1 MQLAITTTHQPATDL
16 GFLLHK
22 HPDRFQTFDLT
33 FGKAHVFYPEAG
45 GERCTAILML
55 DIDPVGLTRR
65 DAGPAAHYVND
76 RPYVASSYLSVAISR
91 VYGTALAGRCESRP
105 ELVETPIPLEARL
118 SVVPSRGGEEQLRR
132 LFEPLGYRVEAEGH
146 PLDEAF
152 PEWGPSPYFTVT
164 LAGEVRLSDLLTHL
178 YVLVPVLDESKHY
191 FVGDAEVEKLLR
203 QGEPWLSSH
212 PEREAIIR
220 GYLKRR
226 GDLVQEALGRLTEDE
241 PAGDAA
247 EEADPLP
254 ERLHDLRL
262 DAAVAVLRER
272 GVSSVV
278 DLGCGEGRLLQL
290 LLHEPRFERI
300 VGMDVSH
307 VALERARRRLRLDE
321 LPPAMAERVTLLHGS
336 LTYRDQRLA
345 GFDAATVVEVV
356 EHMEP
361 HRLDAF
367 EQVIFGHARPGLVV
381 LTTPN
386 RECNVRYPGIEPR
399 GLRHHDH
406 RFEWDRTEFAAWADG
421 IAGRFGYTV
430 QIEPVGEVDSEVG
443 GPSQMAVF
451 ERDEARTT

>member
-22 HPDRFQTFDLT
+22 HPDRFQTFDLA
-33 FGKAHVFYPEAG
+33 FGRAHVFYPEAG
-45 GERCTAILML
+45 DERCTAVLML

-91 VYGTALAGRCESRP
+91 VYGTALARRCESRP
-105 ELVETPIPLEARL
+105 ELVETAIPLEARL
-118 SVVPSRGGEEQLRR
+118 SVVPSRGGEEQLQR
-132 LFEPLGYRVEAEGH
+132 LFEPLGYQVDVNGH
-146 PLDEAF
+146 LLDEAF
-152 PEWGPSPYFTVT
+152 PDWGPSPYFTVT
-164 LAGEVRLSDLLTHL
+164 LAGDVRLSDLLTHL

-226 GDLVQEALGRLTEDE
+226 GDLVRDALERLADE
-241 PAGDAA
+241 PAGDEL
-247 EEADPLP
+247 EEPDPAP

-262 DAAVAVLRER
+262 EATVAVLRER
-272 GVSSVV
+272 GVKSVV

-290 LLHEPRFERI
+290 LLREPQFERI

-321 LPPAMAERVTLLHGS
+321 LPSAIAGKVSLLHGS

-361 HRLDAF
+361 YRLDAF

-386 RECNVRYPGIEPR
+386 REYNVRFSGIEP
-399 GLRHHDH
+399 GALRHPDH
-406 RFEWDRTEFAAWADG
+406 RFEWDRTEFVAWTDS
-421 IAGRFGYTV
+421 IAGRFGYSV
-430 QIEPVGEVDSEVG
+430 RIEPVGEVDPEVG
-443 GPSQMAVF
+443 PPSQLAVF
-451 ERDEARTT
+451 EREVGNSV

>member
-1 MQLAITTTHQPATDL
+1 MQLAITTTHQPTTDL

-22 HPDRFQTFDLT
+22 HPDRFQTFDLA
-33 FGKAHVFYPEAG
+33 FGQAHVFYPEAG
-45 GERCTAILML
+45 DERCTAVLML

-65 DAGPAAHYVND
+65 DAGPATHYVND

-118 SVVPSRGGEEQLRR
+118 SIVPSRGGEEQLRR
-132 LFEPLGYRVEAEGH
+132 LFEPLGYRVEVERH

-164 LAGEVRLSDLLTHL
+164 LAGMVKLSDLLTHL
-178 YVLVPVLDESKHY
+178 YVLAPVLDESKHY

-203 QGEPWLSSH
+203 QGELWLSNH
-212 PEREAIIR
+212 PEREAIVR

-226 GDLVQEALGRLTEDE
+226 GDLVQEALGRLIEDE
-241 PAGDAA
+241 PVS
-247 EEADPLP
+247 EEMEKPEPVP

-262 DAAVAVLRER
+262 DATVAVLRER
-272 GVSSVV
+272 GVASVV
-278 DLGCGEGRLLQL
+278 DLGCGEGRLLRL
-290 LLHEPRFERI
+290 LMGEPQVERI

-321 LPPAMAERVTLLHGS
+321 LPPAMAERVSLLHGS

-361 HRLDAF
+361 YRLDTF
-367 EQVIFGHARPGLVV
+367 ERVIFGHARPGLVV

-386 RECNVRYPGIEPR
+386 REYNVRFPGIEP
-399 GLRHHDH
+399 GALRHPDH
-406 RFEWDRTEFAAWADG
+406 RFEWDRAGFAVWADD
-421 IAGRFGYTV
+421 IAGRFGYSV
-430 QIEPVGEVDSEVG
+430 QIEPVGEVDPEVG
-443 GPSQMAVF
+443 PPSQMALF
-451 ERDEARTT
+451 ERDEARST